1 MEISEKIQLIR
12 KESNLNKKDFS
23 KVLNISQ
30 PSISRY
36 EDASR
41 KPDFD
46 TIQKLINIGVSPIFL
61 FSDSEKPFDNTYDTF
76 IKAKKIAIEN
86 DSERELQSIID
97 KFLSEELLI
106 KKIKN
111 KIQRV
116 KGLTLLQK
124 MKELINWDGERFL
137 ILFYA
142 ILLDIEKNQLSITSD
157 NLNKR
162 FSEIVKNHDF
172 SYFEAAKF
180 GIILKKKDFEEL
192 TNWIE
197 SELDNVSIIEILSCI
212 PDLKK
217 LLKNELNLLDKTVV
231 TVIEKLFL

>member
-1 MEISEKIQLIR
+1 MEIREKIQLIR

-61 FSDSEKPFDNTYDTF
+61 FSDSEEPFDNTYDTF

>member
-172 SYFEAAKF
+172 SYFETLKF

>member
-1 MEISEKIQLIR
+1 MHEINTELAIKYLVEELNLKNEAELAEKLQITKNSLSMLKRRNSLGTLI
-12 KESNLNKKDFS
+12 E
-23 KVLNISQ
+23 KVLTHIDTKV
-30 PSISRY
+30 SI
-36 EDASR
+36 D
-41 KPDFD
+41 
-46 TIQKLINIGVSPIFL
+46 KLVYGYNSICF
-61 FSDSEKPFDNTYDTF
+61 
-76 IKAKKIAIEN
+76 KAQTLAIEN
-86 DSERELQSIID
+86 QSENELQKIIE
-97 KFLSEELLI
+97 KFTKEELLI
-106 KKIKN
+106 KKIKD

-162 FSEIVKNHDF
+162 FSEILKNHDF

-231 TVIEKLFL
+231 TFVEKLFL

>member
-61 FSDSEKPFDNTYDTF
+61 FSDSEEPFDNTYDTF

-142 ILLDIEKNQLSITSD
+142 IILDIEKNQLNITSD

>member
-61 FSDSEKPFDNTYDTF
+61 FSDSEEPFDNTYDTF

>member
-1 MEISEKIQLIR
+1 MDFSEKFSIIQ
-12 KESNLNKKDFS
+12 KELKLSQKEFAAKIELSPNA
-23 KVLNISQ
+23 ISQ
-30 PSISRY
+30 Y
-36 EDASR
+36 LTGKR
-41 KPDFD
+41 KPDIN
-46 TIQKLINIGVSPIFL
+46 TVQKLIDLGVSPLFL
-61 FSDSEKPFDNTYDTF
+61 FADVQTPFDATY
-76 IKAKKIAIEN
+76 N
-86 DSERELQSIID
+86 
-97 KFLSEELLI
+97 KFVEARLKYGDEELTQI
-106 KKIKN
+106 IKN
-111 KIQRV
+111 YLLSKNILTTIKEKIERL
-116 KGLTLLQK
+116 KGQTFFEKLSN
-124 MKELINWDGERFL
+124 IISGDGERFL

-172 SYFEAAKF
+172 SYFEAFKF

>member
-1 MEISEKIQLIR
+1 MDFSEKFSIIQ
-12 KESNLNKKDFS
+12 KELKLSQKEFAAKIELSPNA
-23 KVLNISQ
+23 ISQ
-30 PSISRY
+30 Y
-36 EDASR
+36 LTGKR
-41 KPDFD
+41 KPDIH
-46 TIQKLINIGVSPIFL
+46 TVQKLIDLGVSPLFL
-61 FSDSEKPFDNTYDTF
+61 FSDYEEPFDNTYDTF

-142 ILLDIEKNQLSITSD
+142 ILLDIEKNQLNITSD